1 MNLREH
7 PERNTYGL
15 TGKYH
20 ISSKAKYLS
29 PPLCPEGNNV
39 PGAASSRSVCLSA
52 RKIFLL
58 QKKTLIGQDAKLSR
72 GEFRFCL
79 KLRHFFGHTTKIMIA
94 LTQTSVAAI
103 MVSLTWLITMLQQA
117 AHLLP
122 ARIVVRG

>member
-1 MNLREH
+1 MNLQEH
-7 PERNTYGL
+7 PKRNTYSL
-15 TGKYH
+15 TEKYH
-20 ISSKAKYLS
+20 ISSKARHLS

-39 PGAASSRSVCLSA
+39 PGAASSRSVCPSA

-58 QKKTLIGQDAKLSR
+58 QKKTLSGQDAKISR

-94 LTQTSVAAI
+94 LTQTSVFAI